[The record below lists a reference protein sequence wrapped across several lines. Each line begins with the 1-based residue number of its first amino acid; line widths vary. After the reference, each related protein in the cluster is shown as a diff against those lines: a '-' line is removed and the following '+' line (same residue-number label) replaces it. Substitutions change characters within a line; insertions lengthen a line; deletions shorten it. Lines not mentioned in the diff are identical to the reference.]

1 MVYFHA
7 EEVCVTKRRLL
18 KKYASVWDPVTRRS
32 VRVHRKQAAEVLG
45 RPLLPGEVVHHLDGN
60 SLNNAPDNLLVMPS
74 QRHHASLEQYLR
86 RARRGQP
93 TLFPDLL
100 EAYRPGLHGTLF
112 QFVL

>member
-1 MVYFHA
+1 MA
-7 EEVCVTKRRLL
+7 KRRQR
-18 KKYASVWDPVTRRS
+18 KKYATVWDSSRRRR
-32 VRVHRKQAAEVLG
+32 VRLHRKQAAEMLG
-45 RPLLPGEVVHHLDGN
+45 RPLLPGEVVHHIDGN
-60 SLNNAPDNLLVMPS
+60 SLNNHPDNLLVMPS

-100 EAYRPGLHGTLF
+100 EAYRPGTQGTLF

>member
-1 MVYFHA
+1 
-7 EEVCVTKRRLL
+7 VTKPRSH
-18 KKYASVWDPVTRRS
+18 KQYATVWNPVTRCR
-32 VRVHRKQAAEVLG
+32 VRVHRQVAAEVLA

-60 SLNNAPDNLLVMPS
+60 SLNNAPDNLLVMRS

-100 EAYRPGLHGTLF
+100 EAYRPGVQGTLF